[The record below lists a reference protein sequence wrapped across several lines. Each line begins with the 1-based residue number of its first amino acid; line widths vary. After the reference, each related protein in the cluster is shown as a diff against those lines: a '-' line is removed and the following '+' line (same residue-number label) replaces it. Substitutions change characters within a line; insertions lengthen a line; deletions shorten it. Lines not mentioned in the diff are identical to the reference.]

1 MVFTKIAIKE
11 SDIVKLVLDFLSSRE
26 LLMSMRTVEKESG
39 IVNGL
44 FSDDVLFLRHLILD
58 GQWDDVLEFIQP
70 LEGIPSFEEKVF
82 RYKILKHKY
91 LEMLCMQSEDFQNQM
106 ELSAEE
112 VASCLKELEP
122 YCPTKEDYNKLCL
135 LLTIPRLADHVDFK
149 NWSPSIARM
158 QCFNDVC
165 PLVSKFLPV
174 DKHLTEND
182 FKCTSDRLVQLLMKG
197 LLFESC
203 VEFCQQKATSR
214 NAKGISHTLENLL
227 NGTSCDDADL
237 SLLSWLQS
245 IPKDTFGCPF
255 EQRSLEI
262 DCDKLLKP
270 KTSWSE
276 QILTPMTPT
285 PIRRGSSPSPSTPT
299 LYRGRPWSAGPQ
311 RLSQSLTPSM
321 EALMSQGRREEDLR
335 GGLNGNPLSHSFSN
349 FHVSGG
355 SASKPTPLPKVTES
369 VERSPPSNDAAR
381 LSNRASPILRHTP
394 QPIVGDPVANSM
406 QTMYQEH
413 QMQRKQ
419 LQQQMEAQERRRDAL
434 QRELMENSSA
444 ITSASVVEGPTHGA
458 STPYQHQAIEGRT
471 STGGV
476 TANNR
481 INKNMTPTPNLDALL
496 SPPPPTMF
504 SVTPLGLNSSTPK
517 CNRVDKNTTPE
528 PDASPVLPTAL
539 SSGSNLKLGHPY
551 NTLPPMQS
559 LDTSAGEIIGKG
571 GNMVNITYISQ
582 GKETPQLGNV
592 SQHAQNACQ
601 DLSFCTSGTIT
612 GGGGSGDAPKR
623 LYPNSE
629 PEHDD
634 IGGGIDAHSDVVP
647 NNKSEYIPLTT
658 LEDVQAIRAIAFNT
672 TGSMYAVGSN
682 SKTLRV
688 CAYPTNID
696 ITPQPPKQPEVLFKR
711 NRHHKGSIY
720 CVTWNHTDDVIATGS
735 NDKLIKLLRFNAEK
749 CNAEGPDT
757 ELSMHDGTVRD
768 LTFQQ
773 NSPHGTVLLS
783 GGAGNCSIYV
793 TECNKGRSLHS
804 LSGHTGHVLS
814 LYGWAGHLLASGS
827 EDKTVRFWDLRSPK
841 CINIVGSPGS
851 DKGQGS
857 AVASVCVDPS
867 GRLLASGQ
875 ENATTMLYDIRGAR
889 VLQTY
894 QAHSDQI
901 RTVRFSPSAYYLLSG
916 SYDSNVVLCDL
927 QGDLTK
933 PLPSAVAAR
942 HQDKIIQCRW
952 HPHHFTFL
960 TSSADR
966 TATLWN
972 HCKP

>member
-11 SDIVKLVLDFLSSRE
+11 SDILKLVLDFLSSRE

-39 IVNGL
+39 VVNGL

-70 LEGIPSFEEKVF
+70 LEGIPTFEENVF

-122 YCPTKEDYNKLCL
+122 YCPSKEDYNNLCL

-174 DKHLTEND
+174 DKHSVEGD
-182 FKCTSDRLVQLLMKG
+182 FKCSSDRLCQLLMKG
-197 LLFESC
+197 LLFEAC
-203 VEFCQQKATSR
+203 VDFCQQKATSR
-214 NAKGISHTLENLL
+214 NVKGISQTFDNLL

-245 IPKDTFGCPF
+245 IPKETFGCPF

-262 DCDKLLKP
+262 ECDKLLKP

-321 EALMSQGRREEDLR
+321 EALISQARREEELR
-335 GGLNGNPLSHSFSN
+335 GSLNGNPLSHSFSN
-349 FHVSGG
+349 FHMGGG
-355 SASKPTPLPKVTES
+355 SASKPTPLPKVTET
-369 VERSPPSNDAAR
+369 VERSPPDTTR
-381 LSNRASPILRHTP
+381 ISNRASPILRQTP
-394 QPIVGDPVANSM
+394 QPIVADPVANSM
-406 QTMYQEH
+406 HNMYQEH
-413 QMQRKQ
+413 QMQREQ
-419 LQQQMEAQERRRDAL
+419 LRQQMEAQERRREAL
-434 QRELMENSSA
+434 QRELLDQSSA
-444 ITSASVVEGPTHGA
+444 IGSASVIEGPQHGT
-458 STPYQHQAIEGRT
+458 STPYQSTDSRPP
-471 STGGV
+471 STGIV
-476 TANNR
+476 ANNR
-481 INKNMTPTPNLDALL
+481 INKNMTPVPNQELPLTPPHQATY
-496 SPPPPTMF
+496 SI
-504 SVTPLGLNSSTPK
+504 TPLGLNSSTPK
-517 CNRVDKNTTPE
+517 CNRMDKMATPE
-528 PDASPVLPTAL
+528 PDASPVLPTAPASIPL
-539 SSGSNLKLGHPY
+539 LKSGRPQHTP
-551 NTLPPMQS
+551 PPMQN
-559 LDTSAGEIIGKG
+559 LDTSVGEIIGKG
-571 GNMVNITYISQ
+571 GNIVNLTYISQ
-582 GKETPQLGNV
+582 GKETPQL
-592 SQHAQNACQ
+592 SKL
-601 DLSFCTSGTIT
+601 DTLSLNPSLGFSKSTNTDVA
-612 GGGGSGDAPKR
+612 GGDTPKM
-623 LYPNSE
+623 LHLNSE
-629 PEHDD
+629 PLHVE
-634 IGGGIDAHSDVVP
+634 IGGGVDMHSDVIP

-658 LEDVQAIRAIAFNT
+658 LEDVQAIRAISFNT
-672 TGSMYAVGSN
+672 SGSMYAVGSN

-688 CAYPTNID
+688 CAYPSNIS
-696 ITPQPPKQPEVLFKR
+696 TSPQPPRQPEVLFKR

-720 CVTWNHTDDVIATGS
+720 CVTWNHTDDIIATGS

-757 ELSMHDGTVRD
+757 ELSMHDGTIRD
-768 LTFQQ
+768 LTFQP

-814 LYGWAGHLLASGS
+814 LFGWSGHLLASGS
-827 EDKTVRFWDLRSPK
+827 EDKTVRFWDLRVPK
-841 CINIVGSPGS
+841 CINIIGSPGS

-857 AVASVCVDPS
+857 SVASVCIDPS

-875 ENATTMLYDIRGAR
+875 ENATTMLYDIRGGR

-894 QAHSDQI
+894 QAHTDQI
-901 RTVRFSPSAYYLLSG
+901 RTVRFSPNAYYLLSG
-916 SYDSNVVLCDL
+916 SYDSKVVLCDL

-933 PLPSAVAAR
+933 PLPSAVAAT

-952 HPHHFTFL
+952 HPNHFTFL

-972 HCKP
+972 HCNS

>member
-11 SDIVKLVLDFLSSRE
+11 SDILKLVLDFLSSRE

-39 IVNGL
+39 VVNGL

-70 LEGIPSFEEKVF
+70 LEGIPTFEENVF

-122 YCPTKEDYNKLCL
+122 YCPSKEDYNNLCL

-174 DKHLTEND
+174 DKHSVEGD
-182 FKCTSDRLVQLLMKG
+182 FKCSSDRLCQLLMKG
-197 LLFESC
+197 LLFEAC
-203 VEFCQQKATSR
+203 VDFCQQKATSR
-214 NAKGISHTLENLL
+214 NVKGISQTFDNLL

-245 IPKDTFGCPF
+245 IPKETFGCPF

-262 DCDKLLKP
+262 ECDKLLKP

-321 EALMSQGRREEDLR
+321 EALISQARREEELR
-335 GGLNGNPLSHSFSN
+335 GSLNGNPLSHSFSN
-349 FHVSGG
+349 FHMGGG
-355 SASKPTPLPKVTES
+355 SASKPTPLPKVTET
-369 VERSPPSNDAAR
+369 VERSPPDTTR
-381 LSNRASPILRHTP
+381 ISNRASPILRQTP
-394 QPIVGDPVANSM
+394 QPIVADPVANSM
-406 QTMYQEH
+406 HNMYQEH
-413 QMQRKQ
+413 QMQREQ
-419 LQQQMEAQERRRDAL
+419 LRQQMEAQERRREAL
-434 QRELMENSSA
+434 QRELLDQSSA
-444 ITSASVVEGPTHGA
+444 IGSASVIEGPQHGT
-458 STPYQHQAIEGRT
+458 STPYQSTDSRPP
-471 STGGV
+471 STGIV
-476 TANNR
+476 ANNR
-481 INKNMTPTPNLDALL
+481 INKNMTPVPN
-496 SPPPPTMF
+496 
-504 SVTPLGLNSSTPK
+504 
-517 CNRVDKNTTPE
+517 
-528 PDASPVLPTAL
+528 
-539 SSGSNLKLGHPY
+539 
-551 NTLPPMQS
+551 Q
-559 LDTSAGEIIGKG
+559 I
-571 GNMVNITYISQ
+571 
-582 GKETPQLGNV
+582 
-592 SQHAQNACQ
+592 
-601 DLSFCTSGTIT
+601 
-612 GGGGSGDAPKR
+612 
-623 LYPNSE
+623 
-629 PEHDD
+629 
-634 IGGGIDAHSDVVP
+634 P

-658 LEDVQAIRAIAFNT
+658 LEDVQAIRAISFNT
-672 TGSMYAVGSN
+672 SGSMYAVGSN

-688 CAYPTNID
+688 CAYPSNIS
-696 ITPQPPKQPEVLFKR
+696 TSPQPPRQPEVLFKR

-720 CVTWNHTDDVIATGS
+720 CVTWNHTDDIIATGS

-757 ELSMHDGTVRD
+757 ELSMHDGTIRD
-768 LTFQQ
+768 LTFQP

-814 LYGWAGHLLASGS
+814 LFGWSGHLLASGS
-827 EDKTVRFWDLRSPK
+827 EDKTVRFWDLRVPK
-841 CINIVGSPGS
+841 CINIIGSPGS

-857 AVASVCVDPS
+857 SVASVCIDPS

-875 ENATTMLYDIRGAR
+875 ENATTMLYDIRGGR

-894 QAHSDQI
+894 QAHTDQI
-901 RTVRFSPSAYYLLSG
+901 RTVRFSPNAYYLLSG
-916 SYDSNVVLCDL
+916 SYDSKVVLCDL

-933 PLPSAVAAR
+933 PLPSAVAAT

-952 HPHHFTFL
+952 HPNHFTFL

-972 HCKP
+972 HCNS